1 MIPKTCRE
9 TSRNDNRRRI
19 DRARDLQEEITE
31 GADDTADSD
40 RDLAR
45 GEGGPISSPEKPG
58 DLSKDD

>member
-9 TSRNDNRRRI
+9 ASRNDDRRRI
-19 DRARDLQEEITE
+19 DR
-31 GADDTADSD
+31 
-40 RDLAR
+40 AR